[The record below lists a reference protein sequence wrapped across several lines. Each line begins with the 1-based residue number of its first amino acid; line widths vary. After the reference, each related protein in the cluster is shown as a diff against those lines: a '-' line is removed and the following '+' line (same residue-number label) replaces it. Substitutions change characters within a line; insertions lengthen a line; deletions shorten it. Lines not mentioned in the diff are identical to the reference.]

1 MKQVWIRRIMSLLLA
16 LLMVGGVIF
25 GALPVSA
32 SNKTGNK
39 KEETVIGI
47 KMAAVKGYPKIVFY
61 DVDGEAIR
69 INGETELSIADKALS
84 FNAYE
89 MTYELSKSSRIKRN
103 FSRYDLI
110 LCYADTSYPLIPGSK
125 AGTYKNAPLKEGAKA
140 YIHYDGYEFLCDEIE
155 FGITNNKY
163 LIVKAFFNGMDFF
176 NSYEDMMSVSFQY
189 SRADG
194 SSVSG
199 GDDYHIANLDTPDKV
214 VEKDEDDNDKE
225 LEEFYDWLDELE
237 QDEDGNW
244 LDPETGEIVMT
255 KEEFEEYKE
264 ELFAGSDNGN
274 NGSTGTPPSISPV
287 DINSS
292 TPYVIVD
299 NYSFAG
305 GSTQVA
311 AGMDFMLSMNCINTH
326 SKIDLENIIMKVTTS
341 DGLQLTSS
349 SNTFYMDRLKRSDSF
364 DKELAISVLPNAEV
378 KSHTITVA
386 FEYEYIADG
395 ARKQGKMSQDIS
407 IPVVQAD
414 RFSADPITN
423 VAEMTVGEEIDIVS
437 KYMNKSRGQLYNLTA
452 ELICDESITC
462 EEKILH
468 GGNMQAG
475 TSGEMEFSLA
485 GTMPGSFSCEILY
498 TYEDAMGNSKETL
511 VPFEVTFLEA
521 PTYEWDQPVM
531 EEFPMDDMMFDEFG
545 NPIDPMAQEEGLTQ
559 NQMLMIGGA
568 AVVIVLAAVL
578 IIRKRKKAKEFEDD
592 DENF

>member
-1 MKQVWIRRIMSLLLA
+1 MKQKWIQRLLA
-16 LLMVGGVIF
+16 FLMALMMVGGVLF
-25 GALPVSA
+25 SALPVSA
-32 SNKTGNK
+32 SAKSSSK
-39 KEETVIGI
+39 KEETFSGI

-61 DVDGEAIR
+61 DVDGEKIR
-69 INGETELSIADKALS
+69 VNGETELSIDDKGLS

-103 FSRYDLI
+103 YSRYDLI

-125 AGTYKNAPLKEGAKA
+125 PGTYKNAPLKEGAKA
-140 YIHYDGYEFLCDEIE
+140 YIHYDGYEFLCDDIE
-155 FGITNNKY
+155 FGVTSNQY
-163 LIVKAFFNGMDFF
+163 LLVKAFFKGMDFF
-176 NSYEDMMSVSFQY
+176 NCYTDMMTVSFQY

-199 GDDYHIANLDTPDKV
+199 GDDYHIVNLDTPDKV
-214 VEKDEDDNDKE
+214 EIKDEEEDKDIE
-225 LEEFYDWLDELE
+225 LPEKNEEGEWVH
-237 QDEDGNW
+237 
-244 LDPETGEIVMT
+244 PETGEVMD
-255 KEEFEEYKE
+255 EEEYE
-264 ELFAGSDNGN
+264 EYLDSLRDNDN
-274 NGSTGTPPSISPV
+274 NRPQSGISPV
-287 DINSS
+287 DINAS

-299 NYSFAG
+299 EYSFAG

-311 AGMDFMLSMNCINTH
+311 AGMDFMLNLNCINTH

-349 SNTFYMDRLKRSDSF
+349 SNTFFMDRLKRSDSF
-364 DKELAISVLPNAEV
+364 SKSLAISALSSAEA

-452 ELICDESITC
+452 ELTCDESINC
-462 EEKILH
+462 DEKIIH
-468 GGNMQAG
+468 GGNLQAG
-475 TSGEMEFSLA
+475 ASGEMEFALSASMA
-485 GTMPGSFSCEILY
+485 GSYDCEILY
-498 TYEDAMGNSKETL
+498 TYEDAMGNAKETS
-511 VPFEVTFLEA
+511 VPFTVTFIEA

-531 EEFPMDDMMFDEFG
+531 EEFPMDDMMVDEFG
-545 NPIDPMAQEEGLTQ
+545 NPIDPMAVEKGLSQ
-559 NQMLMIGGA
+559 NQILLIGGGA
-568 AVVIVLAAVL
+568 AVVVLAAVL

>member
-1 MKQVWIRRIMSLLLA
+1 MKQKWIQRLLA
-16 LLMVGGVIF
+16 FLMALMMVGGVLF
-25 GALPVSA
+25 SALPVSA
-32 SNKTGNK
+32 SAKSSSK
-39 KEETVIGI
+39 KEETFSGI

-61 DVDGEAIR
+61 DVDGEKIR
-69 INGETELSIADKALS
+69 VNGETELSIDDKGLS

-103 FSRYDLI
+103 YSRYDLI

-140 YIHYDGYEFLCDEIE
+140 YIHYDGYEFLCDDIE
-155 FGITNNKY
+155 FGVTSNQY
-163 LIVKAFFNGMDFF
+163 LLVKAFFKGMDFF
-176 NSYEDMMSVSFQY
+176 NSYTDMMTVSFQY

-199 GDDYHIANLDTPDKV
+199 GDDYHIVNLDTPDKV
-214 VEKDEDDNDKE
+214 EIKDEEEDKDIE
-225 LEEFYDWLDELE
+225 LPEKNEEGEWVH
-237 QDEDGNW
+237 
-244 LDPETGEIVMT
+244 PETGEVMD
-255 KEEFEEYKE
+255 EEEYE
-264 ELFAGSDNGN
+264 EYLDSLRDNDN
-274 NGSTGTPPSISPV
+274 NRPQSGISPV
-287 DINSS
+287 DINAS

-299 NYSFAG
+299 EYSFAG

-311 AGMDFMLSMNCINTH
+311 AGMDFMLNLNCINTH

-349 SNTFYMDRLKRSDSF
+349 SNTFFMDRLKRSDSF
-364 DKELAISVLPNAEV
+364 SKSLAISALSSAEA

-423 VAEMTVGEEIDIVS
+423 VAEMTVGEEIDIIS

-452 ELICDESITC
+452 ELTCDESINC
-462 EEKILH
+462 DEKIIH
-468 GGNMQAG
+468 GGNLQAG
-475 TSGEMEFSLA
+475 ASGEMEFALSASMA
-485 GTMPGSFSCEILY
+485 GSYDCEILY
-498 TYEDAMGNSKETL
+498 TYEDAMGNAKETR
-511 VPFEVTFLEA
+511 VPFTVTFIEA

-531 EEFPMDDMMFDEFG
+531 EEFPMDDMMVDEFG
-545 NPIDPMAQEEGLTQ
+545 NPIDPMAVEKGLSQ
-559 NQMLMIGGA
+559 NQILLIGGGA
-568 AVVIVLAAVL
+568 AVVVLAAVL
-578 IIRKRKKAKEFEDD
+578 IIHKRKKAKEFEDD

>member
-1 MKQVWIRRIMSLLLA
+1 MKQKWIQRLLA
-16 LLMVGGVIF
+16 FLMALMMVGGVLF
-25 GALPVSA
+25 SALPVSA
-32 SNKTGNK
+32 SAKSSNK
-39 KEETVIGI
+39 KEETFSGI

-61 DVDGEAIR
+61 DVDGEVIR
-69 INGETELSIADKALS
+69 VNGETELSIADKALS

-103 FSRYDLI
+103 YSRYDLI

-125 AGTYKNAPLKEGAKA
+125 PGTYKNAPLKEGAKA
-140 YIHYDGYEFLCDEIE
+140 YIHYDGYEFLCDDIE
-155 FGITNNKY
+155 FGVTNNDY
-163 LIVKAFFNGMDFF
+163 LLVKAFFNGMDFF
-176 NSYEDMMSVSFQY
+176 NSYTDMMTVSFQY

-199 GDDYHIANLDTPDKV
+199 GDDYHIVNLDTPDKV
-214 VEKDEDDNDKE
+214 EIKDDDEDDEVYNDPYE
-225 LEEFYDWLDELE
+225 DWTV
-237 QDEDGNW
+237 EDDY
-244 LDPETGEIVMT
+244 LVDPENPDNKISL
-255 KEEFEEYKE
+255 EEYKE
-264 ELFAGSDNGN
+264 FLKEMEQDKENS
-274 NGSTGTPPSISPV
+274 GTSQPGISPV
-287 DINSS
+287 DINDS

-299 NYSFAG
+299 EYSFAG

-311 AGMDFMLSMNCINTH
+311 AGMDFMLNLNCINTH

-349 SNTFYMDRLKRSDSF
+349 SNTFFMDRLKRSDSF
-364 DKELAISVLPNAEV
+364 SKSLAISALSSAEA

-423 VAEMTVGEEIDIVS
+423 VAEMTVGEEIDIIS

-452 ELICDESITC
+452 ELTCDESINC
-462 EEKILH
+462 DEKIIH
-468 GGNMQAG
+468 GGNLQAG
-475 TSGEMEFSLA
+475 ASGEMEFALSASMA
-485 GTMPGSFSCEILY
+485 GSYDCEILY
-498 TYEDAMGNSKETL
+498 TYEDAMGNAKETR
-511 VPFEVTFLEA
+511 VPFTVTFIEA

-531 EEFPMDDMMFDEFG
+531 EEFPMDDMMVDEFG
-545 NPIDPMAQEEGLTQ
+545 NPIDPMAVEKGLSQ
-559 NQMLMIGGA
+559 NHILLIGGGA
-568 AVVIVLAAVL
+568 AVVVLAAVL

>member
-1 MKQVWIRRIMSLLLA
+1 MKQKWIQRLLA
-16 LLMVGGVIF
+16 FLMALMMVGGVLF
-25 GALPVSA
+25 SALPVSA
-32 SNKTGNK
+32 SSKTTTTK
-39 KEETVIGI
+39 KEETVNGI

-61 DVDGEAIR
+61 DVDGEIIR
-69 INGETELSIADKALS
+69 VNGETELSIADKALS

-103 FSRYDLI
+103 YSRYDLI

-140 YIHYDGYEFLCDEIE
+140 YIHYDGYEFLCDDIE
-155 FGITNNKY
+155 FGVTNNDY
-163 LIVKAFFNGMDFF
+163 LLVKAFFNGMDFF
-176 NSYEDMMSVSFQY
+176 NSYTDMMTVSFQY

-199 GDDYHIANLDTPDKV
+199 GDDYHIVNLDTPDKV
-214 VEKDEDDNDKE
+214 EIKDDDEDDEVYNDPYE
-225 LEEFYDWLDELE
+225 DWTV
-237 QDEDGNW
+237 EDDY
-244 LDPETGEIVMT
+244 LVDPENPDHKISL
-255 KEEFEEYKE
+255 EEYKE
-264 ELFAGSDNGN
+264 FLKEMEQDKENS
-274 NGSTGTPPSISPV
+274 GTSQPGISPV
-287 DINSS
+287 DINAS

-299 NYSFAG
+299 EYSFAG

-311 AGMDFMLSMNCINTH
+311 AGMDFMLNLNCINTH

-349 SNTFYMDRLKRSDSF
+349 SNTFFMDRLKRSDSF
-364 DKELAISVLPNAEV
+364 SKSLAISALSSAEA

-423 VAEMTVGEEIDIVS
+423 VAEMTVGEEIDIIS

-452 ELICDESITC
+452 ELTCDESINC
-462 EEKILH
+462 DEKIIH
-468 GGNMQAG
+468 GGNLQAG
-475 TSGEMEFSLA
+475 ASGEMEFALSASMA
-485 GTMPGSFSCEILY
+485 GSYDCEILY
-498 TYEDAMGNSKETL
+498 TYEDAMGNAKETS
-511 VPFEVTFLEA
+511 VPFTVTFIEA

-531 EEFPMDDMMFDEFG
+531 EEFPMDDMMVDEFG
-545 NPIDPMAQEEGLTQ
+545 NPIDPMAVEKGLSQ
-559 NQMLMIGGA
+559 NQILLIGGGV
-568 AVVIVLAAVL
+568 AVVVLAAVL

>member
-1 MKQVWIRRIMSLLLA
+1 MKQKWIQRLLA
-16 LLMVGGVIF
+16 FLMALMMVGGVLF
-25 GALPVSA
+25 SALPVSA
-32 SNKTGNK
+32 SAKSSSK
-39 KEETVIGI
+39 KEETFSGI

-61 DVDGEAIR
+61 DVDGEKIR
-69 INGETELSIADKALS
+69 VNGETELSIDDKGLS

-103 FSRYDLI
+103 YSRYDLI

-140 YIHYDGYEFLCDEIE
+140 YIHYDGYEFLCDDIE
-155 FGITNNKY
+155 FGVTNNDY
-163 LIVKAFFNGMDFF
+163 LLVKAFFNGMDFF
-176 NSYEDMMSVSFQY
+176 NSYTDVMTVSFQY

-199 GDDYHIANLDTPDKV
+199 GDDYHIVNLDTPDKV
-214 VEKDEDDNDKE
+214 EIKDEEEDKDIE
-225 LEEFYDWLDELE
+225 LPEKNEEGEWVH
-237 QDEDGNW
+237 
-244 LDPETGEIVMT
+244 PETGEVMD
-255 KEEFEEYKE
+255 EEEYE
-264 ELFAGSDNGN
+264 EYLDSLRDNDN
-274 NGSTGTPPSISPV
+274 NRPQSGISPV
-287 DINSS
+287 DINAS

-299 NYSFAG
+299 EYSFAG

-311 AGMDFMLSMNCINTH
+311 AGMDFMLDLNCINTH

-349 SNTFYMDRLKRSDSF
+349 SNTFFMDRLKRSDSF
-364 DKELAISVLPNAEV
+364 SKSLAISALSSAEA

-452 ELICDESITC
+452 ELTCDESINC
-462 EEKILH
+462 DEKIIH
-468 GGNMQAG
+468 GGNLQAG
-475 TSGEMEFSLA
+475 ASGEMEFALSAAMA
-485 GTMPGSFSCEILY
+485 GSYDCEILY
-498 TYEDAMGNSKETL
+498 TYEDAMGNAKETR
-511 VPFEVTFLEA
+511 VPFTVTFIEA

-531 EEFPMDDMMFDEFG
+531 EEFPMDDMMVDEFG
-545 NPIDPMAQEEGLTQ
+545 NPIDPMAVEKGLSQ
-559 NQMLMIGGA
+559 NQILLIGGGA
-568 AVVIVLAAVL
+568 AVVVLAAVL